1 MKNAQKQRSLKRPAG
16 FTLAEILVVVVII
29 AIAALI
35 AIPSF
40 SSAADMQVR
49 SAANMISADLDYA
62 RGLAITHQHPYS
74 VVFAP
79 ATESYVIQDSNTGTA
94 IAHPVRPSQ
103 TFSVDMTA
111 NSNFRSVNLSSANF
125 DGNSDNAITFD
136 YLGSPC
142 SGLDTSAPM
151 NSGRIT
157 LTAGDFTLYVDIE
170 PMTGYV
176 TVNQP

>member
-1 MKNAQKQRSLKRPAG
+1 MKNRLKQRSPKWPAG

-35 AIPSF
+35 AIPSI

-62 RGLAITHQHPYS
+62 RGLAITHQRPYS
-74 VVFAP
+74 VVFTP
-79 ATESYVIQDSNTGTA
+79 ASESYVIQDSTGTA
-94 IAHPVRPSQ
+94 IAHPVRPSE
-103 TFSVDMTA
+103 TFSIALTA
-111 NSNFRSVNLSSANF
+111 NDNFRRVNLSAANF
-125 DGNSDNAITFD
+125 DGSGSNAITFN
-136 YLGSPC
+136 YLGCPF
-142 SGLDTSAPM
+142 SGLDTTAPM
-151 NSGRIT
+151 NSGRVT